1 MNTSATSSDGL
12 GSGQKRV
19 LFVLKTNGPQT
30 AAHIAKRL
38 VVTTMA
44 VRQHL
49 AVLAG
54 DALIEFIYERRKVG
68 RPVRLWRLTDKGY
81 DHFPDRHA
89 ELAIAMLRAVDD
101 VFGENGFERLA
112 EALTCQQI
120 DTYRARMPPAEA
132 PLEERVACLARI
144 RQEEGYMAESRLRLD
159 GVVELVENHCS
170 IAKAARLCSR
180 LCGRELSLFQVVLG
194 EQVRIERV
202 EHILSGDRRCT
213 FSISERSKKQAGTL
227 PGNSEVPDW

>member
-1 MNTSATSSDGL
+1 VDTSATSSDAL
-12 GSGQKRV
+12 GSGRKRV

-49 AVLAG
+49 AVLEG
-54 DALIEFIYERRKVG
+54 EGLVDFVYERRKVG
-68 RPVRLWRLTDKGY
+68 RPVRRWRLTDKGY
-81 DHFPDRHA
+81 DRFPDRHA
-89 ELAIAMLRAVDD
+89 ELVITVLQAVDD

-112 EALTCQQI
+112 QALTRQQT

-170 IAKAARLCSR
+170 VGKAARLCSK
-180 LCGRELSLFQVVLG
+180 LCGSELSLFQAALG

-202 EHILSGDRRCT
+202 EHILSGDPRCT
-213 FSISERSKKQAGTL
+213 FSISERSKEPAANATR
-227 PGNSEVPDW
+227 

>member
-1 MNTSATSSDGL
+1 MDTSATSSDAL
-12 GSGQKRV
+12 GSGRKRV

-49 AVLAG
+49 AVLEG
-54 DALIEFIYERRKVG
+54 EGLVDFVYERRKVG
-68 RPVRLWRLTDKGY
+68 RPVRRWRLTDKGY
-81 DHFPDRHA
+81 DRFPDRHA
-89 ELAIAMLRAVDD
+89 ELVIAVLQAVDD

-112 EALTCQQI
+112 QALTRQQT

-144 RQEEGYMAESRLRLD
+144 RQEEGYMAELRLRLD

-170 IAKAARLCSR
+170 VGKAARLCSK
-180 LCGRELSLFQVVLG
+180 LCGSELSLFQAALG

-202 EHILSGDRRCT
+202 EHILSGDPRCT
-213 FSISERSKKQAGTL
+213 FSISERSKELAANATR
-227 PGNSEVPDW
+227 